1 MNMRSLRRVKICF
14 ENVHAVQIERMFGD
28 EFVLILLIFLNVF
41 SGNYA
46 SRLTEKESA
55 GYVPLTTE
63 EIFEK
68 YDIQM

>member
-1 MNMRSLRRVKICF
+1 MCMPFRLSVCF
-14 ENVHAVQIERMFGD
+14 EMN
-28 EFVLILLIFLNVF
+28 FVLILLNFLNVF

-46 SRLTEKESA
+46 SRLIEKESE

-68 YDIQM
+68 YAIQM